1 MTPQEIS
8 TKIQELLNNVP
19 DLASTPLAPASYKWL
34 GDAYALA
41 KESGYIVI
49 TILDAPIDE
58 LMDAGTYLESTVRRK
73 TASRKIQTILHR
85 IIAITEIKHPA

>member
-1 MTPQEIS
+1 MTPQEIA

-19 DLASTPLAPASYKWL
+19 DLAIIPLDPASHKWL

-41 KESGYIVI
+41 KESGYIVLKN
-49 TILDAPIDE
+49 LDTAIDE
-58 LMDAGTYLESTVRRK
+58 LMDAGSYLESTERRK

-85 IIAITEIKHPA
+85 IIAMIEIKHPA